1 MYFRTIEGLRRA
13 MLCLFAREKTNAK
26 TNANRKRKRKAD
38 EVPALV
44 PEVPALVPEVP
55 ALVPEAPTLVPEAQK
70 IMFSATEQA
79 LFRTVFHNYLPPEL
93 RAKIT
98 QVDPTA
104 WDFLKVPA
112 AETSNAAWASPVDSV
127 EYQGYLS

>member
-38 EVPALV
+38 EA
-44 PEVPALVPEVP
+44 P

-70 IMFSATEQA
+70 IMFSAMEQA
-79 LFRTVFHNYLPPEL
+79 LFRIVFHNYLSPEL
-93 RAKIT
+93 RAKVTRLQIIKVWVREP
-98 QVDPTA
+98 QVDLTA
-104 WDFLKVPA
+104 
-112 AETSNAAWASPVDSV
+112 
-127 EYQGYLS
+127 